1 MTLEELNKVKESL
14 EELDADVET
23 FDWGPSLE
31 LARRRKEEA
40 LRIIR
45 REIKNVKQIQN

>member
-1 MTLEELNKVKESL
+1 MTLDELQKVKESL

-31 LARRRKEEA
+31 LARRRKAEA
-40 LRIIR
+40 LKIIN
-45 REIKNVKQIQN
+45 REIRILKNK